1 MEEIKKAE
9 RRFGQEGKAN
19 IVFKPQCLGCIYNK
33 SAYDCGILGEK
44 EDLIRKNLKKCEVRT
59 EKR

>member
-1 MEEIKKAE
+1 MQENKNAE
-9 RRFGQEGKAN
+9 RRFIQEGKAT

-33 SAYDCGILGEK
+33 SANECGILGEK
-44 EDLIRKNLKKCEVRT
+44 EELIRKNLKKCEVRT

>member
-44 EDLIRKNLKKCEVRT
+44 EDLIRQNLIQSKK
-59 EKR
+59 